1 MPGRTYPLISEKISV
16 KRCVPTLMTQKL
28 LGTSTKPNIFGRLI
42 TGMLGNQKVHLQ
54 FQNQRFIYSRV
65 RATYLFKYK
74 QVRSTLELVVRGL
87 DFARN
92 GSRARNRNEIGK
104 MNSST

>member
-1 MPGRTYPLISEKISV
+1 
-16 KRCVPTLMTQKL
+16 MTQKL

-65 RATYLFKYK
+65 RATYLFKYN
-74 QVRSTLELVVRGL
+74 QVRSTLELEVRGL

-92 GSRARNRNEIGK
+92 GSRARKFNRNEIGK
-104 MNSST
+104 MNSSTLFFRLFWARIV